1 MSDLRLLQ
9 NFVAVFHSR
18 SFRAAADEL
27 GISQSSVTKR
37 IQMLESEL
45 GLRLFNRTTRAV
57 EPTDSARELINAA
70 AVSYT
75 HLRAHETN

>member
-27 GISQSSVTKR
+27 GVSQSSVTKR
-37 IQMLESEL
+37 IQLLENEL

-57 EPTDSARELINAA
+57 GATDRARELLNAA
-70 AVSYT
+70 ENA
-75 HLRAHETN
+75 L